1 MHYSYN
7 EINSMAPSCETSVI
21 LPVYNGDNASDFS
34 EALHS
39 ILNQTYR
46 DFELVIVVD
55 GPVSETISEILKFN
69 EFKDRKIKILRL
81 LENSGLATALNLGLK
96 YCEGQYIIRCD
107 ADDINLPD
115 RFEIL
120 LREFSRLNADV
131 IGSQI
136 VEFSTGEEGRFHKHV
151 PLRHEEIKS
160 FALYRNPMNHM
171 SVIFRKSAV
180 LAVGGYPDILL
191 KEDYAL
197 WLKMINM
204 GFIFANLPEILV
216 NARVNSQ
223 FFSRRGGRLHVV
235 SEVQLLRLKLQL
247 SVWPK
252 HLIIISSILRIMT
265 MLFPKILLKAFY
277 IFVMRRSSR

>member
-1 MHYSYN
+1 MT
-7 EINSMAPSCETSVI
+7 PSCETSVI

-34 EALHS
+34 ETLNS
-39 ILNQTYR
+39 VLNQTYWN
-46 DFELVIVVD
+46 FELVIVVD
-55 GPVSETISEILKFN
+55 GAVSETMLEILEFK
-69 EFKDRKIKILRL
+69 EFKDQKIKILRL
-81 LENSGLATALNLGLK
+81 QENSGLATALNLGLK

-120 LREFSRLNADV
+120 LREFSRLNVDV
-131 IGSQI
+131 LGTQI

-180 LAVGGYPDILL
+180 LAVGGYPNILL

-204 GFIFANLPEILV
+204 GFIFANLPETLV

-235 SEVQLLRLKLQL
+235 SEVQLLRLKLLL

-265 MLFPKILLKAFY
+265 MLLPKILLKVFY
-277 IFVMRRSSR
+277 VFVMRSSSK

>member
-1 MHYSYN
+1 M
-7 EINSMAPSCETSVI
+7 SVI
-21 LPVYNGDNASDFS
+21 LPVYNGDGVSDFS
-34 EALHS
+34 EALNS

-46 DFELVIVVD
+46 HFEFIIVVD
-55 GPVSETISEILKFN
+55 GPVSETISEIL
-69 EFKDRKIKILRL
+69 EFKELKDQKIKILRL
-81 LENSGLATALNLGLK
+81 LENSGLPTALNLGLQ

-120 LREFSRLNADV
+120 LREFSRLKVDV
-131 IGSQI
+131 LGSQI
-136 VEFSTGEEGRFHKHV
+136 LEFSTGEEGRFDKHV

-197 WLKMINM
+197 WLKMINK
-204 GFIFANLPEILV
+204 GFIFANLPETLV

-223 FFSRRGGRLHVV
+223 FFSRRGGWVHIV

-252 HLIIISSILRIMT
+252 HSIIISSILRIMP
-265 MLFPKILLKAFY
+265 MLLPKILLKNFY
-277 IFVMRRSSR
+277 VFVMRRSSR